1 MRFQS
6 DKSWFVTLV
15 LWGAVIFMIFAGMLA
30 VQQGGP
36 EQWMPIILVL
46 VALMII
52 WMWFATYYEIEGKRL
67 YYRSGPVNGSI
78 DINAIRKIESGK
90 TQFSGLKPA
99 LASNGCVVH
108 YNKYDEIYLSPK
120 DKDGF
125 FAELLKVNPAIEV
138 VEKK

>member
-6 DKSWFVTLV
+6 DRSWFVTIV
-15 LWGAVIFMIFAGMLA
+15 LWGAVIFMVFAGVLA

-36 EQWMPIILVL
+36 EQWMLIILIL
-46 VALMII
+46 VALMIV
-52 WMWFATYYEIEGKRL
+52 WMWFATYYEIEGQTL
-67 YYRSGPVNGSI
+67 HYRSGPLNGGI
-78 DINAIRKIESGK
+78 DIMSIRKIESGK

-125 FAELLKVNPAIEV
+125 YEALLKVNPSIEIV
-138 VEKK
+138 VNN

>member
-1 MRFQS
+1 M
-6 DKSWFVTLV
+6 V
-15 LWGAVIFMIFAGMLA
+15 FAGVLA

-36 EQWMPIILVL
+36 EQWLLIILTL

-52 WMWFATYYEIEGKRL
+52 WMWFATYYEIDGQLL

-78 DINAIRKIESGK
+78 DIASIRKIESGK

-120 DKDGF
+120 DKEGF
-125 FAELLKVNPAIEV
+125 YEVLLKVNPAIELTLN
-138 VEKK
+138 K